1 MIFDLGTV
9 MLFSTVAVGVL
20 GFKFYRRFN
29 DGMYTTAIW
38 TMMTIVLMIG
48 LLLIAIMLINQRR
61 FPSHVDTSPLAQLTA
76 EQVARI
82 EDVWIQFEAHE
93 SVLHFRAESLSNNRE
108 LDRRYS
114 IVWQDEDFISM
125 RISVSVFHDEKTP
138 INSMQNIMSLMDNNS
153 RREYTYVAY
162 DNNTEAVLEHIFTD
176 TSYIS
181 SSRRAIW
188 TDIRI
193 GNVRIQLR
201 ERRHA
206 NNLENDFSS
215 QFIAL
220 LVEMLQEE

>member
-1 MIFDLGTV
+1 MKAESVSKKLMTAFW
-9 MLFSTVAVGVL
+9 AVLIV
-20 GFKFYRRFN
+20 
-29 DGMYTTAIW
+29 
-38 TMMTIVLMIG
+38 TIIII
-48 LLLIAIMLINQRR
+48 LLLLVVFFYHQRR
-61 FPSHVDTSPLAQLTA
+61 FPSHVNTSPLAQLTA

-82 EDVWIQFEAHE
+82 DDVWIQFEAHE
-93 SVLHFRAESLSNNRE
+93 SVLHFSAEDSNSRE
-108 LDRRYS
+108 VSRRYS
-114 IVWQDEDFISM
+114 IVWQDEGFISM
-125 RISVSVFHDEKTP
+125 RISVSVFYDEETP
-138 INSMQNIMSLMDNNS
+138 IHLMQNRMSLMDSNS

-193 GNVRIQLR
+193 GNVRILLR
-201 ERRHA
+201 ETRHA

-220 LVEMLQEE
+220 LVEMLQNEAGAYAWYPLPLLIP